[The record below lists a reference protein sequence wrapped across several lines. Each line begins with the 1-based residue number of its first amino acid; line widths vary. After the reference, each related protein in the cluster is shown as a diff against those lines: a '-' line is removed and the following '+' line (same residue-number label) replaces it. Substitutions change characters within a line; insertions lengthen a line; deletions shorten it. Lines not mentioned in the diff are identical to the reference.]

1 MPKLSISEAAY
12 LLGVST
18 DTLRRWEKEG
28 KITSTRTEGGH
39 RRYDLTDILKDKEDD
54 GLTILYARVSTRPQ
68 IKDLDRQIAVLETY
82 AEIKGWKNC
91 KTIKD
96 IGSGVNYRKKGLNK
110 LLSIL
115 VEGQATRLVLT
126 TKDRLLRFGS
136 ELVFSIC
143 ELYGV
148 EIVILNKDP
157 DSSPEEELVKDVLE
171 IITVFSAKLHS
182 MKSRKNVLKDT
193 APHIKALQENL
204 KKLAQLDE

>member
-28 KITSTRTEGGH
+28 KITSSRTEGGH
-39 RRYDLTDILKDKEDD
+39 RRYDLTDILKDKEDA

-68 IKDLDRQIAVLETY
+68 LKDLDRQIAVLETY

-91 KTIKD
+91 QTIKD
-96 IGSGVNYRKKGLNK
+96 IGSGVNYKKKGLNK

-115 VEGQATRLVLT
+115 AEGKATRLVLT

-148 EIVILNKDP
+148 EVVILNKDP

-182 MKSRKNVLKDT
+182 MRSRKNVK
-193 APHIKALQENL
+193 ILQENL
-204 KKLAQLDE
+204 KKLAEIEKQNYVQ

>member
-28 KITSTRTEGGH
+28 KITSSRTEGGH
-39 RRYDLTDILKDKEDD
+39 RRYDLTNILRDKEDE

-68 IKDLDRQIAVLETY
+68 LKDLDRQIAVLETY
-82 AEIKGWKNC
+82 ADIKGRKNC
-91 KTIKD
+91 QTIKD
-96 IGSGVNYRKKGLNK
+96 VGSGVNYKKKGLNK

-115 VEGQATRLVLT
+115 VEGKATRLVLT

-143 ELYGV
+143 EL
-148 EIVILNKDP
+148 
-157 DSSPEEELVKDVLE
+157 
-171 IITVFSAKLHS
+171 
-182 MKSRKNVLKDT
+182 
-193 APHIKALQENL
+193 
-204 KKLAQLDE
+204 

>member
-12 LLGVST
+12 ILGVST

-28 KITSTRTEGGH
+28 KITSSRTEGGH
-39 RRYDLTDILKDKEDD
+39 RRYDLTDILKDKEDA
-54 GLTILYARVSTRPQ
+54 GLTVLYARVSTRPQ
-68 IKDLDRQIAVLETY
+68 LKDLDRQVAVLETY

-91 KTIKD
+91 MTLKD
-96 IGSGVNYRKKGLNK
+96 IGSGVNYKKKGLNK

-115 VEGQATRLVLT
+115 VEGKSTRIVLT
-126 TKDRLLRFGS
+126 TKDILLRFGA

-182 MKSRKNVLKDT
+182 MRSRKNV
-193 APHIKALQENL
+193 AVLQENL
-204 KKLAQLDE
+204 KKLAELEKQTSV

>member
-1 MPKLSISEAAY
+1 MGIVLYFWRMPKLSISEAAY

-28 KITSTRTEGGH
+28 KITSSRTEGGH
-39 RRYDLTDILKDKEDD
+39 RRYDLTDILKDKEDE

-68 IKDLDRQIAVLETY
+68 LKDLDRQVAVLETY

-96 IGSGVNYRKKGLNK
+96 IGSGVNYRKKGLSK

-143 ELYGV
+143 EL
-148 EIVILNKDP
+148 
-157 DSSPEEELVKDVLE
+157 
-171 IITVFSAKLHS
+171 
-182 MKSRKNVLKDT
+182 
-193 APHIKALQENL
+193 
-204 KKLAQLDE
+204 